1 MSDEISN
8 GGHGAGHE
16 TEYERE
22 DLGTRAVFA
31 FMIGL
36 AIFGIITY
44 FIVVG
49 MYSFL
54 DNYERSQ
61 MATASPLVTTKGAIS
76 RVVTQADMD
85 KAFKDNGAPMLE
97 TNEMGQFR
105 NFLMNQENQLNSYG
119 WVDQKAGVVHIP
131 IDRAMELIVQRGLPV
146 ANPSAPSDYV
156 AHAALPQIQAPLTTG
171 FARTGFE
178 QATIE
183 ARRQKMI
190 YGAAETSAN
199 AARESA
205 H

>member
-131 IDRAMELIVQRGLPV
+131 IDRAMELIVQQKLPV
-146 ANPSAPSDYV
+146 YAPGSAERNSTASEVPV
-156 AHAALPQIQAPLTTG
+156 TKAAAGKQ
-171 FARTGFE
+171 
-178 QATIE
+178 
-183 ARRQKMI
+183 
-190 YGAAETSAN
+190 
-199 AARESA
+199 
-205 H
+205 